1 MKKLIWLTLLA
12 FASCNSNK
20 TTSAEPLEEV
30 SFEVK
35 NPLISVLK
43 VERKTFKDFFKAQ
56 GSVVSKKMAY
66 VKPEINGAIEK
77 IHITEGEY
85 VEKGQ
90 ALFTIATDLF
100 NAQIAEINEQISFA
114 EYVFNKQ
121 KIMFVDGVTTEIQLK
136 EAESGLNRAKKA
148 KNTLLTQIEKSK
160 IIAPFSGYIEEVLVK
175 SEEIV
180 SPMNYLCLLINA
192 SDLYA
197 VANVS
202 ESLLS
207 DISEKKPL
215 SVYFPSLDLN
225 IDNLTV
231 TRVGKVINAI
241 NRTVKIECKLPK
253 NNGLIPNL
261 MAELNI
267 NHYTKDSAICLPSR
281 LILKNSKGET
291 YLKIVDDNNS
301 VVIKNIVLGRNYQ
314 SEVEI
319 LSGIDEGVLIVDE
332 GRNTVLEGQE
342 VEVISSK

>member
-1 MKKLIWLTLLA
+1 MKKFIWLTLLA
-12 FASCNSNK
+12 FVSCGSDE
-20 TTSAEPLEEV
+20 TTSSEPLEEN
-30 SFEVK
+30 SSEVK
-35 NPLISVLK
+35 KPLISVLK
-43 VERKTFKDFFKAQ
+43 VEKKTFKDFFRAQ

-66 VKPEINGAIEK
+66 VKPEINGAIK
-77 IHITEGEY
+77 KVHITEGEY

-90 ALFTIATDLF
+90 PLFTIATDLF
-100 NAQIAEINEQISFA
+100 NAQIAEINEQVSFA

-121 KIMFVDGVTTEIQLK
+121 KTMFEDGVTTEIQLK
-136 EAESGLNRAKKA
+136 EAESGLSRATKA

-160 IIAPFSGYIEEVLVK
+160 VVAPFSGYIEAVLIK
-175 SEEIV
+175 SGEIV
-180 SPMNYLCLLINA
+180 SPMNYLCQLINTN
-192 SDLYA
+192 DLYA
-197 VANVS
+197 VADVS
-202 ESLLS
+202 ENLLS

-225 IDNLTV
+225 IENLTV
-231 TRVGKVINAI
+231 SRVGKVINAI

-291 YLKIVDDNNS
+291 YLKLVGDNNS

-319 LSGIDEGVLIVDE
+319 LSGVDEGVLVVDE
-332 GRNTVLEGQE
+332 GRSTVLEGQE

>member
-1 MKKLIWLTLLA
+1 MKKLICLILLA
-12 FASCNSNK
+12 FASCGNNE
-20 TTSAEPLEEV
+20 TTSTEPLEEDGY
-30 SFEVK
+30 EVK
-35 NPLISVLK
+35 KPLVSVLK
-43 VERKTFKDFFKAQ
+43 VEKKTFKDFFKAQ
-56 GSVVSKKMAY
+56 GSVVSKKMSY

-77 IHITEGEY
+77 IHIYEGKY

-114 EYVFNKQ
+114 EYFYNKQ
-121 KIMFVDGVTTEIQLK
+121 KKMFEDGVTTEIQLK

-160 IIAPFSGYIEEVLVK
+160 VTAPFDGYIEEILVK
-175 SEEIV
+175 SGEIV
-180 SPMNYLCLLINA
+180 SPINYLCLLINNN
-192 SDLYA
+192 DLYA
-197 VANVS
+197 VADVS

-207 DISEKKPL
+207 DVSENSSL

-225 IDNLTV
+225 IYNLTV
-231 TRVGKVINAI
+231 NRVGKVVNVI

-253 NNGLIPNL
+253 YKGLIPNL
-261 MAELNI
+261 MAEMNI

-291 YLKIVDDNNS
+291 YLKLVDGSNR
-301 VVIKNIVLGRNYQ
+301 VFIKNIVLGRSYQ

-319 LSGIDEGVLIVDE
+319 LSGINEGFLVVDE
-332 GRNTVLEGQE
+332 GRSTVLEGQE
-342 VEVISSK
+342 VEVISRK

>member
-1 MKKLIWLTLLA
+1 MKKFIWLTLLA
-12 FASCNSNK
+12 FVSCGSDE
-20 TTSAEPLEEV
+20 TTSSEPLEEN
-30 SFEVK
+30 SSEVK
-35 NPLISVLK
+35 KPLISVLK
-43 VERKTFKDFFKAQ
+43 VEKKTFKDFFRTQ

-66 VKPEINGAIEK
+66 VKPEINGAIK
-77 IHITEGEY
+77 KVHITEGEY

-90 ALFTIATDLF
+90 PLFTIATDLF
-100 NAQIAEINEQISFA
+100 NAQIAEINEQVSFA

-121 KIMFVDGVTTEIQLK
+121 KIMFEDGVTTEIQLK
-136 EAESGLNRAKKA
+136 EAESGLSRATKA

-160 IIAPFSGYIEEVLVK
+160 VVAPFSGYIEAVLIK
-175 SEEIV
+175 SGEIV
-180 SPMNYLCLLINA
+180 SPMNYLCQLINTN
-192 SDLYA
+192 DLYA
-197 VANVS
+197 VADVS
-202 ESLLS
+202 ENLLS

-225 IDNLTV
+225 IENLTV
-231 TRVGKVINAI
+231 SRVGKVINAI

-291 YLKIVDDNNS
+291 YLKLVGDNNS

-319 LSGIDEGVLIVDE
+319 LSGVDEGVLVVDE
-332 GRNTVLEGQE
+332 GRSTVLEGQE

>member
-12 FASCNSNK
+12 LVSCGSK
-20 TTSAEPLEEV
+20 ETTSAEPLKED

-35 NPLISVLK
+35 KPLVSILK
-43 VERKTFKDFFKAQ
+43 IEKKIFKDFFKAQ
-56 GSVVSKKMAY
+56 GSVVSKKMTY

-90 ALFTIATDLF
+90 TLFTIATDLF

-114 EYVFNKQ
+114 EYLFKKQ
-121 KIMFVDGVTTEIQLK
+121 KKMFEDGVTTEIQLK
-136 EAESGLNRAKKA
+136 EAESGLNRLEKA

-160 IIAPFSGYIEEVLVK
+160 VIAPFGGYIEEVLVK
-175 SEEIV
+175 SGEIV
-180 SPMNYLCLLINA
+180 SPMNYLCLLINT

-197 VANVS
+197 VADVS
-202 ESLLS
+202 ENLLS

-225 IDNLTV
+225 IENLTV
-231 TRVGKVINAI
+231 SRVGKVINAI

-291 YLKIVDDNNS
+291 YLKLVDDNNS
-301 VVIKNIVLGRNYQ
+301 VVIKNIVLGRNYH

-319 LSGIDEGVLIVDE
+319 LSGVDEGVLIVDE
-332 GRNTVLEGQE
+332 GRSTVLEGQE

>member
-12 FASCNSNK
+12 FASCSNNE
-20 TTSAEPLEEV
+20 TTSAEPLEEDG
-30 SFEVK
+30 FEVK
-35 NPLISVLK
+35 KPLISVLK
-43 VERKTFKDFFKAQ
+43 VEKKKFKAFFKAQ
-56 GSVVSKKMAY
+56 GSVVSKKMTY

-77 IHITEGEY
+77 IHISEGDY

-114 EYVFNKQ
+114 EYFYNKQ
-121 KIMFVDGVTTEIQLK
+121 KKMFEDGVTTEIQLK

-160 IIAPFSGYIEEVLVK
+160 VTAPFDGYIEEILVK
-175 SEEIV
+175 SGEIV
-180 SPMNYLCLLINA
+180 SPINYLCLLINNN
-192 SDLYA
+192 DLYA
-197 VANVS
+197 VADVS

-207 DISEKKPL
+207 DVSENSSL

-225 IDNLTV
+225 IYNLTV
-231 TRVGKVINAI
+231 NRVGKVVNVV

-253 NNGLIPNL
+253 NKRLIPNL
-261 MAELNI
+261 MAEMNI

-291 YLKIVDDNNS
+291 YLKLVDGNNS
-301 VVIKNIVLGRNYQ
+301 VFIKNIVLGRNYQ

-319 LSGIDEGVLIVDE
+319 LSGINEGFLVVDE
-332 GRNTVLEGQE
+332 GRSTVLEGQE
-342 VEVISSK
+342 VEVISRK

>member
-12 FASCNSNK
+12 FASCGSNE
-20 TTSAEPLEEV
+20 TTSAEPLEED

-35 NPLISVLK
+35 KPLISVLK
-43 VERKTFKDFFKAQ
+43 VEKKTFKDFFKAQ
-56 GSVVSKKMAY
+56 GSVVSKKMAF

-77 IHITEGEY
+77 IHIKEGEY

-90 ALFTIATDLF
+90 ALFTVATDLF
-100 NAQIAEINEQISFA
+100 NAQVSEINEQISFA

-121 KIMFVDGVTTEIQLK
+121 QTMFEDGVTTEIQLK

-148 KNTLLTQIEKSK
+148 KNILLTQIEKAK
-160 IIAPFSGYIEEVLVK
+160 VLAPFNGYIEEVLVK
-175 SEEIV
+175 SGEIV
-180 SPMNYLCLLINA
+180 SPINYLCQLINTD
-192 SDLYA
+192 DLYV
-197 VANVS
+197 VADVS
-202 ESLLS
+202 ENLLS
-207 DISEKKPL
+207 DISEKNPL
-215 SVYFPSLDLN
+215 TVYFPSLDLN
-225 IDNLTV
+225 IENLTIS
-231 TRVGKVINAI
+231 RVGKVINAI
-241 NRTVKIECKLPK
+241 NRTVKIECELPK

-291 YLKIVDDNNS
+291 YLKVMDINET

-319 LSGIDEGVLIVDE
+319 LSGVDEGVLVVDE
-332 GRNTVLEGQE
+332 GRSTVLEGQE

>member
-1 MKKLIWLTLLA
+1 MKKLIWLILLA
-12 FASCNSNK
+12 FVSCGSDE
-20 TTSAEPLEEV
+20 TTSAEPLEEN
-30 SFEVK
+30 SYEVK
-35 NPLISVLK
+35 KPLVSVLK
-43 VERKTFKDFFKAQ
+43 VEKKTFKDFFKAQ
-56 GSVVSKKMAY
+56 GSVVSKKMTY

-77 IHITEGEY
+77 IHVNEGEY

-121 KIMFVDGVTTEIQLK
+121 KTMFEDGVTTEIQLK

-291 YLKIVDDNNS
+291 YLKIVDNNNS

-314 SEVEI
+314 SEMEI
-319 LSGIDEGVLIVDE
+319 LSGVDEGVLIVDE
-332 GRNTVLEGQE
+332 GRSTVLEGQE

>member
-1 MKKLIWLTLLA
+1 MKKLIWLILLA
-12 FASCNSNK
+12 FVSCGSDE
-20 TTSAEPLEEV
+20 TTSAEPLEEN
-30 SFEVK
+30 SYEVK
-35 NPLISVLK
+35 KPLVSVLK
-43 VERKTFKDFFKAQ
+43 VEKKTFKDFFKAQ
-56 GSVVSKKMAY
+56 GGVVSKKMTY

-77 IHITEGEY
+77 IHVNEGEY

-121 KIMFVDGVTTEIQLK
+121 KTMFEDGVTTEIQLK

-291 YLKIVDDNNS
+291 YLKIVDNNNS

-314 SEVEI
+314 SEMEI
-319 LSGIDEGVLIVDE
+319 LSGVDEGVLIVDE
-332 GRNTVLEGQE
+332 GRSTVLEGQE

>member
-1 MKKLIWLTLLA
+1 MKKLIWLILLA
-12 FASCNSNK
+12 FVSCGSDE
-20 TTSAEPLEEV
+20 TTSAEPLEEN
-30 SFEVK
+30 SYEVK
-35 NPLISVLK
+35 KPLVSVLK
-43 VERKTFKDFFKAQ
+43 VEKKTFKDFFKAQ
-56 GSVVSKKMAY
+56 GSVVSKKMTY

-77 IHITEGEY
+77 IHVNEGEY

-121 KIMFVDGVTTEIQLK
+121 KTMFEDGVTTEIQLK

-160 IIAPFSGYIEEVLVK
+160 IVAPFSGYIEEVLVK

>member
-12 FASCNSNK
+12 FVSCGSDE
-20 TTSAEPLEEV
+20 TSRAEPLEED

-35 NPLISVLK
+35 KPLISVLK
-43 VERKTFKDFFKAQ
+43 VEKKTFRDFFKAQ
-56 GSVVSKKMAY
+56 GSVVSKKMTY

-77 IHITEGEY
+77 IHVTEGDY

-90 ALFTIATDLF
+90 ALFTIATELF
-100 NAQIAEINEQISFA
+100 NAQIAEINEQVSFA

-121 KIMFVDGVTTEIQLK
+121 KKLFEDGVTTEIKLK
-136 EAESGLNRAKKA
+136 EAENGLNRAKKA

-160 IIAPFSGYIEEVLVK
+160 VMAPFSGYVEEVLIK
-175 SEEIV
+175 SGEIV
-180 SPMNYLCLLINA
+180 SPMNYLCQLINTN
-192 SDLYA
+192 DLFA
-197 VANVS
+197 VADVS
-202 ESLLS
+202 ENLLS

-225 IDNLTV
+225 IKNLTV
-231 TRVGKVINAI
+231 SRVGKLINAI

-291 YLKIVDDNNS
+291 YLKLVDENNS

-314 SEVEI
+314 SKVEI
-319 LSGIDEGVLIVDE
+319 LSGVDEGVLVVDE
-332 GRNTVLEGQE
+332 GRSTVLEGQE
-342 VEVISSK
+342 VEVLSSK

>member
-1 MKKLIWLTLLA
+1 MKKLIWLILLA
-12 FASCNSNK
+12 FVSCGSDE
-20 TTSAEPLEEV
+20 TISAEPLEEN
-30 SFEVK
+30 SYEVGK
-35 NPLISVLK
+35 PLVSVLK
-43 VERKTFKDFFKAQ
+43 VEKKTFKDFFKAQ
-56 GSVVSKKMAY
+56 GSVVSKKMTY

-77 IHITEGEY
+77 IHVNEGEY

-121 KIMFVDGVTTEIQLK
+121 KTMFEDGVTTEIQLK

-180 SPMNYLCLLINA
+180 SPMNYLCLLINT

-202 ESLLS
+202 ENLLS

-225 IDNLTV
+225 IENLSIS
-231 TRVGKVINAI
+231 RVGKVINAI

-261 MAELNI
+261 MAELKI

-281 LILKNSKGET
+281 LILKNSNGET
-291 YLKIVDDNNS
+291 YLEIVDNNNS

-314 SEVEI
+314 SEMEI
-319 LSGIDEGVLIVDE
+319 LSGVEEGVLIVDE
-332 GRNTVLEGQE
+332 GRSTVLEGQE

>member
-1 MKKLIWLTLLA
+1 MKKFIWLTLLA
-12 FASCNSNK
+12 FVSCGSDE
-20 TTSAEPLEEV
+20 TTRSEPLEEN
-30 SFEVK
+30 SSEVK
-35 NPLISVLK
+35 KPLISVLK
-43 VERKTFKDFFKAQ
+43 VEKKTFKDFFRAQ

-66 VKPEINGAIEK
+66 VKPEINGAIK
-77 IHITEGEY
+77 KVHITEGEY

-100 NAQIAEINEQISFA
+100 NAQIAEINEQVSFA

-121 KIMFVDGVTTEIQLK
+121 KTMFEDGVTTEIQLK
-136 EAESGLNRAKKA
+136 EAESGLSRATKA

-160 IIAPFSGYIEEVLVK
+160 VVAPFSGYIEAVLIK
-175 SEEIV
+175 SGEIV
-180 SPMNYLCLLINA
+180 SPMNYLCQLINTN
-192 SDLYA
+192 DLYA
-197 VANVS
+197 VADVS
-202 ESLLS
+202 ENLLS

-225 IDNLTV
+225 IENLTV
-231 TRVGKVINAI
+231 SRVGKVINAI

-267 NHYTKDSAICLPSR
+267 NHYSKDSAICLPSR

-291 YLKIVDDNNS
+291 YLKLVDKNNS

-319 LSGIDEGVLIVDE
+319 LSGVDEGVLVVDE
-332 GRNTVLEGQE
+332 GRSTVLEGQE

>member
-1 MKKLIWLTLLA
+1 M
-12 FASCNSNK
+12 
-20 TTSAEPLEEV
+20 
-30 SFEVK
+30 
-35 NPLISVLK
+35 
-43 VERKTFKDFFKAQ
+43 
-56 GSVVSKKMAY
+56 
-66 VKPEINGAIEK
+66 
-77 IHITEGEY
+77 
-85 VEKGQ
+85 
-90 ALFTIATDLF
+90 F

-121 KIMFVDGVTTEIQLK
+121 KIMFEDGVTTEIQLK

-160 IIAPFSGYIEEVLVK
+160 VIAPFSGYIEEVLVK
-175 SEEIV
+175 SGEIV
-180 SPMNYLCLLINA
+180 SPMNYLCLLINT
-192 SDLYA
+192 SDFYA
-197 VANVS
+197 VADVS
-202 ESLLS
+202 ENLLS

-225 IDNLTV
+225 IENLSIS
-231 TRVGKVINAI
+231 RVGKVINAI

-319 LSGIDEGVLIVDE
+319 LSGVDEGVLIVDE
-332 GRNTVLEGQE
+332 GRSTVLEGQE

>member
-20 TTSAEPLEEV
+20 TTSAEPLEDV

-56 GSVVSKKMAY
+56 GSVISKKMPY

-121 KIMFVDGVTTEIQLK
+121 KIMFEDGVTTEIQLK

-160 IIAPFSGYIEEVLVK
+160 VIAPFSGYIEEVLIK
-175 SEEIV
+175 SGEIV
-180 SPMNYLCLLINA
+180 SPMNYLCLLINT

-197 VANVS
+197 VADVS
-202 ESLLS
+202 ENLLS

-225 IDNLTV
+225 IENLSIS
-231 TRVGKVINAI
+231 RVGKVINAI

-267 NHYTKDSAICLPSR
+267 NHYTKDSTICLPSR

-319 LSGIDEGVLIVDE
+319 LSGVDEGVLIVDE
-332 GRNTVLEGQE
+332 GRSTVLEGQE

>member
-12 FASCNSNK
+12 FASCNSNE
-20 TTSAEPLEEV
+20 TTSAEPLEED

-35 NPLISVLK
+35 KPLISVLK
-43 VERKTFKDFFKAQ
+43 VEKKTFKDFFKAQ
-56 GSVVSKKMAY
+56 GSVISKKMTY

-77 IHITEGEY
+77 IHVTEGEY

-121 KIMFVDGVTTEIQLK
+121 KKMFEDGVTTELQLK

-160 IIAPFSGYIEEVLVK
+160 VLAPFGGYIEEVLIK
-175 SEEIV
+175 SGEIV
-180 SPMNYLCLLINA
+180 SPMNYLCQLINTNE
-192 SDLYA
+192 LYA
-197 VANVS
+197 VADVS
-202 ESLLS
+202 ENLLS

-225 IDNLTV
+225 IENLTV
-231 TRVGKVINAI
+231 SRVGKVINAI

-291 YLKIVDDNNS
+291 FLKLVDDNNS
-301 VVIKNIVLGRNYQ
+301 VIIKNIVLGRNYQ

-319 LSGIDEGVLIVDE
+319 LSGVDEGVLIVDE
-332 GRNTVLEGQE
+332 GRSTVLEGQE

>member
-1 MKKLIWLTLLA
+1 MKKLIWLILLA
-12 FASCNSNK
+12 FVSCGSDE
-20 TTSAEPLEEV
+20 TTSAEPLEEN
-30 SFEVK
+30 SYEVK
-35 NPLISVLK
+35 KPLVSVLK
-43 VERKTFKDFFKAQ
+43 VEKKTFKDFFKAQ
-56 GSVVSKKMAY
+56 GGVVSKKMTY

-77 IHITEGEY
+77 IHVNEGEY

-90 ALFTIATDLF
+90 VLFTIATDLF

-121 KIMFVDGVTTEIQLK
+121 KTMFEDGVTTEIQLK

-291 YLKIVDDNNS
+291 YLKIVDNNNS

-314 SEVEI
+314 SEMEI
-319 LSGIDEGVLIVDE
+319 LSGVDEGVLIVDE
-332 GRNTVLEGQE
+332 GRSTVLEGQE

>member
-1 MKKLIWLTLLA
+1 MKKLIWLILLA
-12 FASCNSNK
+12 FVSCGSDE
-20 TTSAEPLEEV
+20 TISAEPLEEN
-30 SFEVK
+30 SYEVGK
-35 NPLISVLK
+35 PLVSVLK
-43 VERKTFKDFFKAQ
+43 VEKKTFKDFFKAQ
-56 GSVVSKKMAY
+56 GSVVSKKMTY
-66 VKPEINGAIEK
+66 VKPEINGAVEK
-77 IHITEGEY
+77 IHVNEGEY

-121 KIMFVDGVTTEIQLK
+121 KTMFEDGVTTEIQLK

-175 SEEIV
+175 SGEIV
-180 SPMNYLCLLINA
+180 SPMNYLCLLINT

-202 ESLLS
+202 ENLLS

-225 IDNLTV
+225 IENLYV

-261 MAELNI
+261 MAELKI

-291 YLKIVDDNNS
+291 YLKIVDNNNS

-314 SEVEI
+314 SEMEI
-319 LSGIDEGVLIVDE
+319 LSGVEEGVLIVDE
-332 GRNTVLEGQE
+332 GRSTVLEGQE
-342 VEVISSK
+342 IEVISSK

>member
-20 TTSAEPLEEV
+20 TTSAETLEEV

-35 NPLISVLK
+35 NPLVSVLK

-56 GSVVSKKMAY
+56 GSVVSKKMTY

-121 KIMFVDGVTTEIQLK
+121 KIMFEDGVTTEIQLK

-160 IIAPFSGYIEEVLVK
+160 VIAPFSGYIEEVLVK
-175 SEEIV
+175 SGEIV
-180 SPMNYLCLLINA
+180 SPMNYLCLLINT
-192 SDLYA
+192 SDFYA
-197 VANVS
+197 VADVS
-202 ESLLS
+202 ENLLS
-207 DISEKKPL
+207 DISETKPL
-215 SVYFPSLDLN
+215 SVYFPSLNLN
-225 IDNLTV
+225 IENLSV
-231 TRVGKVINAI
+231 SRVGKVINAI

-314 SEVEI
+314 SEMEI
-319 LSGIDEGVLIVDE
+319 LSGVVEGILIVDE
-332 GRNTVLEGQE
+332 GRSTVLEGQE